1 MPAPIDEIVK
11 RRVIQQWLSGES
23 RDKIAIDNNIGSGT
37 VSSIVNN
44 YKIGLDNLDL
54 DSFRGLM
61 VEVKKRSMTPN
72 DLASYFRLY
81 NYFRSSGAAVED
93 IESFIVN
100 IGGSNLPHE
109 KVIQYVNQL
118 YEVSK
123 EESIPPHEVPN
134 YIKEKFEEKQKI
146 DEDIKAA
153 DTVLQSKNMSIQAIN
168 EHLQLNEKLKEHGL
182 STQDIDKLLN
192 LLLNAKKYGFGG
204 KEIAEKLYNI
214 QELECKEKEL
224 KDKRKKLSKRI
235 SKYKD
240 VVPLTEDIAALGIG
254 IDELI
259 ALKVGINQAAEAYGF
274 TPSAAALHVIN
285 VIRDYKRGQLKHE
298 LYELNLQK
306 YAISQFCS
314 GHRDAMMALTNL
326 PHMTHV
332 GLDKHLKEQPSD
344 KEITTY
350 EQINANISNKMLEN
364 NEKITCG
371 DM

>member
-11 RRVIQQWLSGES
+11 RRVIQQWLSGEA

-44 YKIGLDNLDL
+44 YKIGLDNLDFS
-54 DSFRGLM
+54 SFIGLM

-93 IESFIVN
+93 VESFIVN

-192 LLLNAKKYGFGG
+192 LLLNAK
-204 KEIAEKLYNI
+204 
-214 QELECKEKEL
+214 
-224 KDKRKKLSKRI
+224 
-235 SKYKD
+235 
-240 VVPLTEDIAALGIG
+240 
-254 IDELI
+254 
-259 ALKVGINQAAEAYGF
+259 
-274 TPSAAALHVIN
+274 
-285 VIRDYKRGQLKHE
+285 
-298 LYELNLQK
+298 
-306 YAISQFCS
+306 
-314 GHRDAMMALTNL
+314 
-326 PHMTHV
+326 
-332 GLDKHLKEQPSD
+332 
-344 KEITTY
+344 
-350 EQINANISNKMLEN
+350 
-364 NEKITCG
+364 
-371 DM
+371 